1 MRLKFLSFRALA
13 TGISQTGSGI
23 GQFVFAPLATTLL
36 KNYGWEAAVWV
47 VAGLYFTCITFGVLL
62 RPLELEEGTVHPVES
77 KQN

>member
-1 MRLKFLSFRALA
+1 MRILSLSFRALA

-47 VAGLYFTCITFGVLL
+47 VAGLYFTCIAFGALL
-62 RPLELEEGTVHPVES
+62 RPLELKEGTVRPM
-77 KQN
+77 KFK